1 MLKWACPTDHTL
13 SPHLQAAL
21 DKVVK
26 ERKGMA
32 ARLGAPVAVG
42 DLHALRKVLELLQI
56 ITDLQLV
63 VDEQYLPVEQMYQQ
77 LL

>member
-1 MLKWACPTDHTL
+1 M
-13 SPHLQAAL
+13 

-32 ARLGAPVAVG
+32 ARLAAPVTVG
-42 DLHALRKVLELLQI
+42 DLHALRKVLELLQM

-77 LL
+77 LM